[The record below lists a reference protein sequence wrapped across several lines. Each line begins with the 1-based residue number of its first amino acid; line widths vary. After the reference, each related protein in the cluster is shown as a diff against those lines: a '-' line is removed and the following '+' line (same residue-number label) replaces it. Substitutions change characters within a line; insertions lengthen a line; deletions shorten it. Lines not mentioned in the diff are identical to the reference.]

1 MTQDSSSSMH
11 GKVALITGGG
21 TGIGKGIAR
30 TFADAGARLFIAAR
44 NLERLQ
50 QSAEEIAAKS
60 EQHVTPLPVDV
71 TDESSVQEMF
81 SQVMQQSGRI
91 DVLVNNSGSIEG
103 DPIEILSAEKW
114 HRVMDTNVTG
124 MFLCIREAF
133 KIMRPQGGGR
143 IINIGSIA
151 AQRARHSSAA
161 YTTSKHAVWGLTQS
175 AAIEGRDCNIAVSA
189 LHPGNVLVERR
200 MDRRSASGRDE
211 GPEPMMSVN
220 DIGRTALLMA
230 TLPPDVNMLEAIVIP
245 SQQLYL
251 GRG

>member
-1 MTQDSSSSMH
+1 MAQESMD
-11 GKVALITGGG
+11 GRVALVTGGG

-30 TFADAGARLFIAAR
+30 IFAERGAKVWIAAR
-44 NLERLQ
+44 NSGRIE
-50 QSAEEIAAKS
+50 SAAREISDGAAYS
-60 EQHVTPLPVDV
+60 VSAASVDV
-71 TDESSVQEMF
+71 TDEESVSALF
-81 SQVMQQSGRI
+81 QQLMDEEGKL

-103 DPIEILSAEKW
+103 DPIESLSSEKW
-114 HRVMDTNVTG
+114 NRVMNTNVTG
-124 MFLCIREAF
+124 MFYCIREAF

-143 IINIGSIA
+143 IINVGSIA

-200 MDRRSASGRDE
+200 MDRKSASGRDE
-211 GPEPMMSVN
+211 GPEPMISVD
-220 DIGRTALLMA
+220 DIARTALLMA
-230 TLPPDVNMLEAIVIP
+230 TLPEGTNMLEAIVIP
-245 SQQLYL
+245 NEQLYL

>member
-1 MTQDSSSSMH
+1 MTQDSLSSMH

-50 QSAEEIAAKS
+50 QSAEEIASIS
-60 EQHVTPLPVDV
+60 EQQVTPLPVDV

-114 HRVMDTNVTG
+114 HRVMGTNVTG

-245 SQQLYL
+245 SQQLYI

>member
-1 MTQDSSSSMH
+1 MN
-11 GKVALITGGG
+11 GKVALVTGGG

-30 TFADAGARLFIAAR
+30 IFAHNGAKVWIAAR
-44 NLERLQ
+44 N
-50 QSAEEIAAKS
+50 SARIESTAKEVSDGATFPVSAA
-60 EQHVTPLPVDV
+60 TVDV
-71 TDESSVQEMF
+71 TDEDSVSALFRRLVSEDE
-81 SQVMQQSGRI
+81 RL

-103 DPIEILSAEKW
+103 DPIESLSGEKW
-114 HRVMDTNVTG
+114 NRVMNTNVTG
-124 MFLCIREAF
+124 MFYCIREGF

-189 LHPGNVLVERR
+189 IHPGNVLVERR

-211 GPEPMMSVN
+211 GPEPMISVE
-220 DIGRTALLMA
+220 DIARTALLMA
-230 TLPPDVNMLEAIVIP
+230 TLPDGTNMLEAIVIP
-245 SQQLYL
+245 NEQLYL

>member
-1 MTQDSSSSMH
+1 MTQDSSSMH

-30 TFADAGARLFIAAR
+30 TFAHAGARLFIAAR

-60 EQHVTPLPVDV
+60 KQHVTPLPVDV

-81 SQVMQQSGRI
+81 SQVMQQSGRV

-114 HRVMDTNVTG
+114 HQVMDTNVTG

-211 GPEPMMSVN
+211 GPEPMMSVD

>member
-1 MTQDSSSSMH
+1 MTNNSMQDQ
-11 GKVALITGGG
+11 VALVTGGG
-21 TGIGKGIAR
+21 SGIGKGIAR
-30 TFADAGARLFIAAR
+30 IFAQHGAKVWIAAR
-44 NLERLQ
+44 NSERLDAAA
-50 QSAEEIAAKS
+50 AELSEGARHPVVAATLNVAAERS
-60 EQHVTPLPVDV
+60 V
-71 TDESSVQEMF
+71 SSVF
-81 SQVMQQSGRI
+81 ADVMAQHDRL

-103 DPIEILSAEKW
+103 DPIESLSAEKW
-114 HRVMDTNVTG
+114 NRVMQTNVTG
-124 MFLCIREAF
+124 MFYCTREAF

-161 YTTSKHAVWGLTQS
+161 YTTSKHAVWGFTQS

-211 GPEPMMSVN
+211 GPEPMVSVE
-220 DIGRTALLMA
+220 DIARTALLMA
-230 TLPPDVNMLEAIVIP
+230 TLPEGTNMLEAIVIP
-245 SQQLYL
+245 NEQLYI

>member
-1 MTQDSSSSMH
+1 MTQDSSTSMH

-30 TFADAGARLFIAAR
+30 AFADAGARLFIAAR

-50 QSAEEIAAKS
+50 QSAEEIATKS
-60 EQHVTPLPVDV
+60 RQHVTPLSVDV
-71 TDESSVQEMF
+71 TDESSVREMF
-81 SQVMQQSGRI
+81 NQVMQESGQV
-91 DVLVNNSGSIEG
+91 DVLVNNSGTIEG
-103 DPIEILSAEKW
+103 DPIESLSAEKW

-124 MFLCIREAF
+124 MFFCIREAF
-133 KIMRPQGGGR
+133 KIMRTQGGGR

-211 GPEPMMSVN
+211 GPEPMMSVD

>member
-1 MTQDSSSSMH
+1 MTQDSSTSMH

-30 TFADAGARLFIAAR
+30 AFADAGARLFIAAR

-50 QSAEEIAAKS
+50 QSAQEITTKS
-60 EQHVTPLPVDV
+60 GQHVTPLSVDV
-71 TDESSVQEMF
+71 TDESSVREMF
-81 SQVMQQSGRI
+81 SQVMQESGQV
-91 DVLVNNSGSIEG
+91 DVLVNNSGTIEG
-103 DPIEILSAEKW
+103 DPIESLSAEKW
-114 HRVMDTNVTG
+114 HRVIDTNVTG
-124 MFLCIREAF
+124 MFFCIREAF

-220 DIGRTALLMA
+220 DIGRAALLMA

>member
-60 EQHVTPLPVDV
+60 EQQVTPLPVDV

-81 SQVMQQSGRI
+81 SQVMQQSGRV

>member
-1 MTQDSSSSMH
+1 MPNESPLA
-11 GKVALITGGG
+11 GKVALVTGGG

-30 TFADAGARLFIAAR
+30 IFAQNGAKVWIAAR
-44 NLERLQ
+44 NADRLQ
-50 QSAEEIAAKS
+50 AAATELS
-60 EQHVTPLPVDV
+60 DRAAVQVTPASVDV
-71 TDESSVQEMF
+71 TDDESVSGLFTDLMKQE
-81 SQVMQQSGRI
+81 GRLDI
-91 DVLVNNSGSIEG
+91 LVNNSGSIEG
-103 DPIEILSAEKW
+103 DPIESLSSEKW
-114 HRVMDTNVTG
+114 NRVLGTNVTG
-124 MFLCIREAF
+124 MFYCIREAF

-211 GPEPMMSVN
+211 GPEPMVAVD
-220 DIGRTALLMA
+220 DIARTALLMA
-230 TLPPDVNMLEAIVIP
+230 TLPEGTNMLEAIVIP
-245 SQQLYL
+245 NEQLYI

>member
-44 NLERLQ
+44 NSERLQ
-50 QSAEEIAAKS
+50 QSAEEIATKS
-60 EQHVTPLPVDV
+60 GQQVTPLPVDV

-81 SQVMQQSGRI
+81 SKVMQQSGRI

-124 MFLCIREAF
+124 MFFCIREAF

>member
-30 TFADAGARLFIAAR
+30 TFADAGARLFIVAR

-60 EQHVTPLPVDV
+60 KQQVTPLPVDV

-81 SQVMQQSGRI
+81 SKVMQQSGRI

-124 MFLCIREAF
+124 MFFCIREAF

-211 GPEPMMSVN
+211 GPEPMMSVD

>member
-1 MTQDSSSSMH
+1 MSEGSSSSMD
-11 GKVALITGGG
+11 GKVALVTGGG

-30 TFADAGARLFIAAR
+30 AFAGAGARLFIAAR
-44 NLERLQ
+44 NLDRLQ
-50 QSAEEIAAKS
+50 ESAEEIANES
-60 EQHVTPLPVDV
+60 GQHVTPLSVDV
-71 TDESSVQEMF
+71 TDESSVREMF
-81 SQVMQQSGRI
+81 SRVMDESGRI

-124 MFLCIREAF
+124 MFFCIREAF

-211 GPEPMMSVN
+211 GPEPMMSVD

>member
-44 NLERLQ
+44 NSERLQ
-50 QSAEEIAAKS
+50 QSAEEIATKS
-60 EQHVTPLPVDV
+60 GQQVTPLPVDV

-81 SQVMQQSGRI
+81 SKVMQQSGRV

-124 MFLCIREAF
+124 MFFCIREAF

>member
-1 MTQDSSSSMH
+1 MPNESSLT
-11 GKVALITGGG
+11 GKVALVTGGG

-30 TFADAGARLFIAAR
+30 IFAQNGAKVWIAAR
-44 NLERLQ
+44 NADRLQ
-50 QSAEEIAAKS
+50 AAATELS
-60 EQHVTPLPVDV
+60 NGATFQVNPASVDV
-71 TDESSVQEMF
+71 TDDESVSGLF
-81 SQVMQQSGRI
+81 NDLMQREGRL
-91 DVLVNNSGSIEG
+91 DLLVNNSGSIEG
-103 DPIEILSAEKW
+103 DPIESLSSEKW
-114 HRVMDTNVTG
+114 NRVLGTNVTG
-124 MFLCIREAF
+124 MFYCIREAF

-175 AAIEGRDCNIAVSA
+175 AAVEGRDCNIAVSA

-211 GPEPMMSVN
+211 GPEPMVAVD
-220 DIGRTALLMA
+220 DIARTALLMA
-230 TLPPDVNMLEAIVIP
+230 TLPEGTNMLEAIVIP
-245 SQQLYL
+245 NEQLYI

>member
-1 MTQDSSSSMH
+1 MSEGSSSSMD
-11 GKVALITGGG
+11 GKVALVTGGG

-30 TFADAGARLFIAAR
+30 AFAGAGARLFIAAR
-44 NLERLQ
+44 NLDRLQ
-50 QSAEEIAAKS
+50 ESAEEIASKS
-60 EQHVTPLPVDV
+60 AQRVTPLSVDV

-81 SQVMQQSGRI
+81 SRVMDESGRV

-124 MFLCIREAF
+124 MFFCIREAF

-211 GPEPMMSVN
+211 GPEPMMSVD

>member
-44 NLERLQ
+44 NSERLL

-60 EQHVTPLPVDV
+60 KQPVTSLPVDV

-81 SQVMQQSGRI
+81 SQVMQQSGRV

-124 MFLCIREAF
+124 MFFCIREAF

-245 SQQLYL
+245 SQQLYI

>member
-1 MTQDSSSSMH
+1 MTQESMA
-11 GKVALITGGG
+11 GKVGLVTGGG

-30 TFADAGARLFIAAR
+30 VFAQNGAKVWIAAR
-44 NLERLQ
+44 NAERLDAAADELSYNAKHAVK
-50 QSAEEIAAKS
+50 SA
-60 EQHVTPLPVDV
+60 TVDV
-71 TDESSVQEMF
+71 TDEGSVTDLF
-81 SQVMQQSGRI
+81 SRVMSEEDRL

-103 DPIEILSAEKW
+103 DPIENLSGEKW
-114 HRVMDTNVTG
+114 NRVLGTNVTG
-124 MFLCIREAF
+124 MFYCIREAF

-175 AAIEGRDCNIAVSA
+175 AAIEGRDCNIAVGA
-189 LHPGNVLVERR
+189 IHPGNVLVERR

-211 GPEPMMSVN
+211 GPEPMISVE
-220 DIGRTALLMA
+220 DIARTALLMA
-230 TLPPDVNMLEAIVIP
+230 TLPDGTNMLEAIVIP
-245 SQQLYL
+245 NEQLYI